1 MPDLSHENTHGRLDG
16 RIICGADEV
25 GRGPLAGPV
34 VAAAVILPAT
44 LPEALLAVN
53 DSKALSPKKREMLLP
68 IIQEHCVW
76 AVAHASVEEIDT
88 INILQASLLA
98 MTRAI
103 DRLSDVIPAKAGIH
117 RKIDVALIDGNKTPK
132 LACKAVPI
140 IKGDSAS
147 LSIAAASI
155 IAKVA
160 RDKLMCELHES
171 YFHYGWDKNAGYP
184 TPDHL
189 AALSAHGP
197 CQHHRTS
204 FAPVRRAMRDR

>member
-1 MPDLSHENTHGRLDG
+1 MPDLSHENAHGRLEG

-34 VAAAVILPAT
+34 VAAAVILPAE
-44 LPEALLAVN
+44 LPRALLAVN
-53 DSKALSPKKREMLLP
+53 DSKALTPKKREQLFP
-68 IIQEHCVW
+68 VIQEHCLW
-76 AVAHASVEEIDT
+76 AIAQASVEEIDK

-98 MTRAI
+98 MKRAV
-103 DRLSDVIPAKAGIH
+103 DALVQKA
-117 RKIDVALIDGNKTPK
+117 RSIDVALIDGNKTPK
-132 LACKAVPI
+132 LACETVPI
-140 IKGDSAS
+140 IKGDSHS

-155 IAKVA
+155 LAKVA

-189 AALSAHGP
+189 AALEARGP
-197 CQHHRTS
+197 CPHHRTS